1 MGVLRQLADHGMNGY
16 EAAKSIR
23 ALERTDAKSVPIIA
37 MEANEVILLGR
48 QFGKT
53 IERESAR
60 ISEKYD
66 LRLAELDILAR
77 IAGKKQGDTAR
88 DIIQCNRVSKAH
100 ISKCLDNLSAK
111 GFIIIRAD
119 EKDHRLRRVEL
130 TEKARKAARE
140 QIEVYNRCKA
150 MIVTT
155 FFPGNVWIAPLMYFT
170 GIAII
175 VLSGIALKKTK
186 YFGGEASPF
195 VMELPAYHIPSFKGV
210 LIHMWERA
218 RAFIIKAGTIIFTA
232 CVVIW
237 FLSNFSWTM
246 AAMSGICR
254 DYDLAEPEII
264 QISVSRLNSKH
275 NFEAQPVPWIITTR
289 AVD

>member
-1 MGVLRQLADHGMNGY
+1 
-16 EAAKSIR
+16 
-23 ALERTDAKSVPIIA
+23 

-66 LRLAELDILAR
+66 FRLAELDILAR

-150 MIVTT
+150 MLFEGVTEEE
-155 FFPGNVWIAPLMYFT
+155 
-170 GIAII
+170 
-175 VLSGIALKKTK
+175 KT
-186 YFGGEASPF
+186 
-195 VMELPAYHIPSFKGV
+195 VMTRV
-210 LIHMWERA
+210 
-218 RAFIIKAGTIIFTA
+218 
-232 CVVIW
+232 
-237 FLSNFSWTM
+237 M
-246 AAMSGICR
+246 AKM
-254 DYDLAEPEII
+254 LANIDREI
-264 QISVSRLNSKH
+264 N
-275 NFEAQPVPWIITTR
+275 A
-289 AVD
+289 